1 MLLALTRKEL
11 LTNLLTARLALIL
24 VFAVLLCGLAALAGS
39 LDFSQRVQDYEEEVR
54 RVEQGL
60 EEATIY
66 AEVRPHVVGPPEPLS
81 IFSRGVDKGAGQRLG
96 IQVHWVAADLERLG
110 SADNRLMKRFVE
122 IDFATVVRLL
132 LSFMAVILGFD
143 AICGDRERGTL
154 RLMLANPVSRGA
166 VVGGKLL
173 GGALSLCGAMAVA
186 FLFALLILSLNPDV
200 AFSGQEW
207 VRLALL
213 LAVSCLFLV
222 QVFAMSLA
230 VSAFVR
236 GSATSLML
244 CLFGWLTLN
253 LGYGNVLPALSRY
266 GVQEH
271 TFQDFLDQNS
281 QVWDEYG
288 REMEEWRSKN
298 PPPPEV
304 YLRDISTGAWPTAR
318 RRYGHPR
325 GNAWRARYGAQALE
339 QQLENSRRINQ
350 LEQANYA
357 PLAREATLVDDWSIL
372 SPFTNY
378 QVLTK
383 QLARTTLA
391 HKFQLR
397 EAGYRYRATFID
409 FLRGRQAFSS
419 RRWFTDDP
427 PEQEPLLPDPEA
439 LTPEELAADSPF
451 MKARMAWVKQQETIA
466 ARQGR
471 GLDLSDLPAFD
482 PGWRE
487 PLSATLRRMTPG
499 LLVMVLTTAAAVM
512 LAVFRFL
519 RYDPS

>member
-11 LTNLLTARLALIL
+11 LTNLLTARLGLIL

-54 RVEQGL
+54 RVDQGL

-81 IFSRGVDKGAGQRLG
+81 IFSRGVDKGAGQRLS
-96 IQVHWVAADLERLG
+96 IQVNWIGASMGRLG

-173 GGALSLCGAMAVA
+173 GGAISLCGAMAVA
-186 FLFALLILSLNPDV
+186 FLFSLLILSFNPDI
-200 AFSGQEW
+200 AFSGAEW
-207 VRLALL
+207 VRLAVLFGT
-213 LAVSCLFLV
+213 SCLFLV

-253 LGYGNVLPALSRY
+253 LGYGNMLPSLSRY
-266 GVQEH
+266 GVEEH
-271 TFQDFLDQNS
+271 TFQDFLNQNR
-281 QVWDEYG
+281 QVRTEHR
-288 REMEEWRSKN
+288 REMDEWESKN

-304 YLRDISTGAWPTAR
+304 YLRDITTGAR
-318 RRYGHPR
+318 SRYGHPR
-325 GNAWRARYGAQALE
+325 GYAWRQRRNARDLE
-339 QQLENSRRINQ
+339 GQLDASHRINQ
-350 LEQANYA
+350 LQQANYA

-391 HKFQLR
+391 HKFRLR
-397 EAGYRYRATFID
+397 EAGYRYRATFVD
-409 FLRGRQAFSS
+409 FLRGRGAFAS
-419 RRWFTDDP
+419 RRWFSDDP
-427 PEQEPLLPDPEA
+427 PGQEPLLPDPEA
-439 LTPEELAADSPF
+439 LAPEELAADSPF
-451 MKARMAWVKQQETIA
+451 MKQRMAWVKQQEVVA

-471 GLDLSDLPAFD
+471 RLDLSDLPAFD

-487 PLSATLRRMTPG
+487 PLSATLLHMTPG

>member
-11 LTNLLTARLALIL
+11 LASLLTARLGLIL

-39 LDFSQRVQDYEEEVR
+39 LDFSQRVKDYEEEVR

-60 EEATIY
+60 EEATVY
-66 AEVRPHVVGPPEPLS
+66 AEVRPHVVAPPEPLS

-96 IQVHWVAADLERLG
+96 IQVHWVAAELTRLG

-143 AICGDRERGTL
+143 GICGDRERGTL

-166 VVGGKLL
+166 VVVGKLL
-173 GGALSLCGAMAVA
+173 GGSLSLCGSLAAA
-186 FLFALLILSLNPDV
+186 FLFALLILSLNPDI

-207 VRLALL
+207 ARLAILFG
-213 LAVSCLFLV
+213 VSCLFLV

-230 VSAFVR
+230 VSAFAR

-253 LGYGNVLPALSRY
+253 LGYGNVLPSMSRY

-271 TFQDFLDQNS
+271 TYQDFLDQNS
-281 QVWDEYG
+281 EVWQEYA
-288 REMEEWRSKN
+288 RELAEWRSQN
-298 PPPPEV
+298 PLPPEV
-304 YLRDISTGAWPTAR
+304 YLRDIATGAR

-325 GNAWRARYGAQALE
+325 GNAWRTRYSAQVLE
-339 QQLENSRRINQ
+339 RQLRNSRRINQ
-350 LEQANYA
+350 FEQANYA

-391 HKFQLR
+391 HKFRLR
-397 EAGYRYRATFID
+397 EAAYRYRATFID
-409 FLRGRQAFSS
+409 FLRGREAFSS

-427 PEQEPLLPDPEA
+427 PGQEPLLPDPEA
-439 LTPEELAADSPF
+439 LTPEDLAADSPF
-451 MKARMAWVKQQETIA
+451 MKERMAWVRQQEAIA

-487 PLSATLRRMTPG
+487 PLSATLRHMTPG

>member
-39 LDFSQRVQDYEEEVR
+39 LDFSQRVKDYEEEVR

-60 EEATIY
+60 EEATVY
-66 AEVRPHVVGPPEPLS
+66 AEVRPHVVAPPEPLS
-81 IFSRGVDKGAGQRLG
+81 IFSRGVDKGAGQRLSMG
-96 IQVHWVAADLERLG
+96 VAWVGAGMVRLG

-173 GGALSLCGAMAVA
+173 GGSLSLCASMAVA
-186 FLFALLILSLNPDV
+186 FLFALLILSFNPDV
-200 AFSGQEW
+200 AFSGAEW

-213 LAVSCLFLV
+213 FGLSCLFLV

-236 GSATSLML
+236 SSATSLML

-253 LGYGNVLPALSRY
+253 LGYGNVLPSLSRY

-271 TFQDFLDQNS
+271 TYQDFLDQNR

-288 REMEEWRSKN
+288 RVMEEWKSKN

-304 YLRDISTGAWPTAR
+304 YLRNINSGVW

-325 GNAWRARYGAQALE
+325 GYAWLARYSAEGME
-339 QQLENSRRINQ
+339 QQLDNSRRINQ
-350 LEQANYA
+350 LQRANYA

-409 FLRGRQAFSS
+409 FLRGREAFSS
-419 RRWFTDDP
+419 HRWFTDDP
-427 PEQEPLLPDPEA
+427 PGQEPLLPDPEA
-439 LTPEELAADSPF
+439 LTPEDLAADSPF
-451 MKARMAWVKQQETIA
+451 MKERMAWVKQQEEIA

-471 GLDLSDLPAFD
+471 RLDLSDLPAFD

-487 PLSATLRRMTPG
+487 PLSATLRHMTPG
-499 LLVMVLTTAAAVM
+499 LLVMVLVTAVAVM
-512 LAVFRFL
+512 LAVLRFL

>member
-39 LDFSQRVQDYEEEVR
+39 LDFSQRVKDYEEEVR

-60 EEATIY
+60 EEATVY
-66 AEVRPHVVGPPEPLS
+66 AEVRPHVVAPPEPLS

-96 IQVHWVAADLERLG
+96 IQVHWVASELTRLG

-132 LSFMAVILGFD
+132 LSFMAVILGFN

-166 VVGGKLL
+166 VVAGKLL
-173 GGALSLCGAMAVA
+173 GGALSLCVSLAVA
-186 FLFALLILSLNPDV
+186 FLFALLILSFNPDI

-207 VRLALL
+207 ARLALL
-213 LAVSCLFLV
+213 FGVSCLFLV
-222 QVFAMSLA
+222 QVFALSLA
-230 VSAFVR
+230 VSTFVR

-253 LGYGNVLPALSRY
+253 LGYGNVLPSLSRY

-271 TFQDFLDQNS
+271 TYQDFLDQNS
-281 QVWDEYG
+281 QVWQEYA
-288 REMEEWRSKN
+288 RELAEWRSKN
-298 PPPPEV
+298 PLPPEA
-304 YLRDISTGAWPTAR
+304 YLRDIATGDR

-325 GNAWRARYGAQALE
+325 GNAWRVRYGAQVLE
-339 QQLENSRRINQ
+339 RQLRNSRRINQ
-350 LEQANYA
+350 FEQANYA

-397 EAGYRYRATFID
+397 EAAYRYRATFID
-409 FLRGRQAFSS
+409 FLRGREAFSS

-427 PEQEPLLPDPEA
+427 PGQEPLLPDPEA
-439 LTPEELAADSPF
+439 LTPEDLAADSPF
-451 MKARMAWVKQQETIA
+451 MKERMAWVRQQEAIA

-471 GLDLSDLPAFD
+471 RLDLSDLPAFD

-487 PLSATLRRMTPG
+487 PLSATLRHMTAG
-499 LLVMVLTTAAAVM
+499 LLVMVLVTAAAAM

>member
-11 LTNLLTARLALIL
+11 LTNLLTARLGLIL
-24 VFAVLLCGLAALAGS
+24 VFAVFLCGLAALAGS

-54 RVEQGL
+54 RVEEQL

-66 AEVRPHVVGPPEPLS
+66 SEVRPHVVAPPEPLS
-81 IFSRGVDKGAGQRLG
+81 IFSRGVDKGAGQRLS
-96 IQVHWVAADLERLG
+96 ILVHWVGSGMVRLG
-110 SADNRLMKRFVE
+110 SADNNLMKRYVE

-173 GGALSLCGAMAVA
+173 GGALTLCGAMAAA
-186 FLFALLILSLNPDV
+186 FLFSLLILSFNPDI
-200 AFSGQEW
+200 AFSGAEW

-213 LAVSCLFLV
+213 LALSCLFLV

-244 CLFGWLTLN
+244 CLFGWLILN
-253 LGYGNVLPALSRY
+253 LGYGNVLPSLSRY
-266 GVQEH
+266 GVEEH
-271 TFQDFLDQNS
+271 TYQDFLNQNS
-281 QVWDEYG
+281 EVWDEYG
-288 REMEEWRSKN
+288 REMEEWKSRN

-304 YLRDISTGAWPTAR
+304 YLRDIRTGPR
-318 RRYGHPR
+318 RRYGHPT
-325 GNAWRARYGAQALE
+325 GYDWLARYSAQALE
-339 QQLENSRRINQ
+339 HQLENSRRINQ
-350 LEQANYA
+350 LQQANSA
-357 PLAREATLVDDWSIL
+357 PLAREAALVDDWSIL

-391 HKFQLR
+391 HKFRLR

-409 FLRGRQAFSS
+409 FLRGRDAFAS

-427 PEQEPLLPDPEA
+427 PGQEPLLPDPEA

-451 MKARMAWVKQQETIA
+451 MKARMAWVRQQEAVA

-471 GLDLSDLPAFD
+471 RLDLSDLPAFD

-487 PLSATLRRMTPG
+487 PLSATLRHMTPG
-499 LLVMVLTTAAAVM
+499 LLVMLLTTAAAVM

>member
-11 LTNLLTARLALIL
+11 LTNLLTARLGLIL

-54 RVEQGL
+54 RVEEQL

-66 AEVRPHVVGPPEPLS
+66 AEVRPHVVAPPEPLS
-81 IFSRGVDKGAGQRLG
+81 IFSRGVDKGAGQRLS
-96 IQVHWVAADLERLG
+96 IQVDWVGGGMVRLG
-110 SADNRLMKRFVE
+110 SADNNLMKRFVE

-173 GGALSLCGAMAVA
+173 GGALTLCGAMAAA
-186 FLFALLILSLNPDV
+186 FLFSLLILSFNPDI
-200 AFSGQEW
+200 AFSGAEW

-213 LAVSCLFLV
+213 LALSCLFLV

-244 CLFGWLTLN
+244 CLFGWLILN
-253 LGYGNVLPALSRY
+253 LGYGNVLPSLSRY

-271 TFQDFLDQNS
+271 TYQDFLNQS
-281 QVWDEYG
+281 SEVWDEYG
-288 REMEEWRSKN
+288 REMEEWKSRN

-304 YLRDISTGAWPTAR
+304 YLRNISTGPR
-318 RRYGHPR
+318 RRYGHPT
-325 GNAWRARYGAQALE
+325 GYDWLARYCAQALE

-350 LEQANYA
+350 LQQANSA
-357 PLAREATLVDDWSIL
+357 PLAREAALVDDGSIL

-391 HKFQLR
+391 HKFRLR

-409 FLRGRQAFSS
+409 FLRGREAFAS

-427 PEQEPLLPDPEA
+427 PGQEPLLPDPEA

-451 MKARMAWVKQQETIA
+451 MKQRMAWVKQQEAIA

-471 GLDLSDLPAFD
+471 RLDLSDLPAFD

-487 PLSATLRRMTPG
+487 PLSATLRHMTPG

>member
-11 LTNLLTARLALIL
+11 LTNLLTARLGLVL

-39 LDFSQRVQDYEEEVR
+39 LDFSQRVKDYEEEVR
-54 RVEQGL
+54 RVGQQL

-81 IFSRGVDKGAGQRLG
+81 IFSRGVDKGAGQRLS
-96 IQVHWVAADLERLG
+96 IQVSWVSAGLDRLG

-173 GGALSLCGAMAVA
+173 GGALSLCGSMAVA
-186 FLFALLILSLNPDV
+186 FLFALLILSFNPDI

-207 VRLALL
+207 VRLAVLL
-213 LAVSCLFLV
+213 GVSCLFLV

-271 TFQDFLDQNS
+271 TFQDFLNQNR
-281 QVWDEYG
+281 QVRAEVQ
-288 REMEEWRSKN
+288 REMEEWETKN
-298 PPPPEV
+298 PPPPEI
-304 YLRDISTGAWPTAR
+304 YLRDISTGAR
-318 RRYGHPR
+318 SRYGHPR
-325 GNAWRARYGAQALE
+325 GYAWRQRRNARALE
-339 QQLENSRRINQ
+339 QHLDASRRINQ
-350 LEQANYA
+350 LQQANYA

-378 QVLTK
+378 QTLTK

-391 HKFQLR
+391 HKFRLR
-397 EAGYRYRATFID
+397 EAGYRYRTTFID
-409 FLRGRQAFSS
+409 FLRGREAFSS
-419 RRWFTDDP
+419 RRWFSDDP

-439 LTPEELAADSPF
+439 LTPAELAADSPF
-451 MKARMAWVKQQETIA
+451 MKARMAWVRQQEAVA
-466 ARQGR
+466 ARPGR

-487 PLSATLRRMTPG
+487 PLSETLRHMAPG
-499 LLVMVLTTAAAVM
+499 LLVMVLVTGAAVM